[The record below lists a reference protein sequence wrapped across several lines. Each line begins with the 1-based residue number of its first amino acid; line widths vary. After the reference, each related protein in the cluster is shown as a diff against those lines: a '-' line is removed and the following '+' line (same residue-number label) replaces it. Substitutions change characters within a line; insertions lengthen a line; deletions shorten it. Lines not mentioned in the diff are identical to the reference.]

1 MRIVFQ
7 GKIPEKKLWHGICA
21 DCRTIVEC
29 VQSEIR
35 TDKGTTDLIYTVKC
49 PTDNCGQTIIL
60 CVGKYA
66 EEPVIGYDPD

>member
-7 GKIPEKKLWHGICA
+7 GKIPEKKLWHGTCTNCKTA
-21 DCRTIVEC
+21 VEC

-35 TDKGTTDLIYTVKC
+35 TDKKDKELEYTVKC

-60 CVGKYA
+60 NEGKYVA
-66 EEPVIGYDPD
+66 YL